1 MSETPLGNNTPPDK
15 SKQFVFSDFFGLGKL
30 TEKLNLSKLNMRM
43 TYCMA
48 GSIIF
53 LSVMGGLYLWKS
65 ETDTFPTDWD
75 MRGTVIIALF
85 VFFSGLY
92 AKKTPKSK
100 T

>member
-15 SKQFVFSDFFGLGKL
+15 SKQFVFSDVLGLGKL

-53 LSVMGGLYLWKS
+53 LSVMGGLYLWKKS
-65 ETDTFPTDWD
+65 RILSQQIGICVE
-75 MRGTVIIALF
+75 RLLF
-85 VFFSGLY
+85 LCSCFCGFY
-92 AKKTPKSK
+92 AKTPK
-100 T
+100 